1 MHHPS
6 VRKLTPNLMPFSK
19 PLLMI
24 QMMTPLTE
32 RPTSHHLQIIP
43 PTTHQRPLIHP
54 MHHLPLS
61 QTIPHAHD
69 AHPHT
74 MTQMTSDL
82 MDAARRPLQMH
93 MRTSS
98 MAPPLKAL

>member
-1 MHHPS
+1 M
-6 VRKLTPNLMPFSK
+6 RKLAPTPTPFSK
-19 PLLMI
+19 PPLMI

-43 PTTHQRPLIHP
+43 PMTYQRPLIHP

-61 QTIPHAHD
+61 QTIPHAHNT
-69 AHPHT
+69 HPHA
-74 MTQMTSDL
+74 MTQMISDL

>member
-1 MHHPS
+1 M
-6 VRKLTPNLMPFSK
+6 RKLTPNLTPFLK
-19 PLLMI
+19 PPLMI

-32 RPTSHHLQIIP
+32 RPMSHHLQIIP
-43 PTTHQRPLIHP
+43 LMTHQRPLIHP

-61 QTIPHAHD
+61 QTIPHTHD
-69 AHPHT
+69 AHPHA

-82 MDAARRPLQMH
+82 MDATRRPLEMH
-93 MRTSS
+93 TRTSS